1 MRINHIF
8 RNMMGITVAAL
19 AFVACADEWDDHYSP
34 SVSTGQS
41 IWQTIQQ
48 NSELSNFAR
57 VVQATGY
64 DAALASSQM
73 FTVFAPTNSALS
85 SAEADN
91 LIAVYQQEKA
101 RGVKDKENSTIKEF
115 LQNHIA
121 LYNYS
126 TSSLSNDSITMMNK
140 KYMVLTHDRFG
151 NRPILSLNQQASNG
165 VLFTIG
171 EKADYFRNV
180 FEWIRYDQDL
190 DSLANFLY
198 SYNQYEFD
206 PTESVPGGIED
217 GKTVYLDSVTYLRNE
232 LLYSYS
238 GSSSSSGIG
247 RIDSEDSTYWMV
259 APTNQVWDRLVAE
272 YTPYFN
278 YDNSVDKR
286 DSLQWANTRMAI
298 VKGTVFSRTKNTDAA
313 LRDSAM
319 SVNAVD
325 YSNRKNYYGSSD
337 LAYYQYDKPFD
348 QGGIFTGTVNTDCSN
363 GMVMKTNDWK
373 IDKRQTFYQTIINE
387 GESRN
392 VFKEVNAN
400 NTATPFYK
408 TVETSNPF
416 YNKVSSN
423 RFAVISP
430 LGATNPEVVYYLPEM
445 LSNIDYDLYVVMVPA
460 KAGDTLVAE
469 TQIRPCKFRCSY
481 KFHEQDGK
489 ELADSIVLMNG
500 EQSYFTTNPEDVDT
514 VFLGT
519 IRVPTCS
526 VGLIEPQATLRLS
539 SNLSNR
545 ERRDNTYTQ
554 ILRIDCIIV
563 KPHEE

>member
-1 MRINHIF
+1 MKINHIL
-8 RNMMGITVAAL
+8 RNMMGLTIAAL
-19 AFVACADEWDDHYSP
+19 AIVACADEWDDHYSP
-34 SVSTGQS
+34 SVSAGQS

-48 NSELSNFAR
+48 NSELSNFAK

-73 FTVFAPTNSALS
+73 FTVFAPTNSAFS
-85 SAEADN
+85 AAEADN

-126 TSSLSNDSITMMNK
+126 TSSLSNDSITMMNG
-140 KYMVLTHDRFG
+140 KYMVIKHDQFG
-151 NRPILSLNQQASNG
+151 NRPITSANQLASNG

-217 GKTVYLDSVTYLRNE
+217 GKTVYLDSVTVLRND

-238 GSSSSSGIG
+238 GISGTFGIG
-247 RIDSEDSTYWMV
+247 RINSEDSTYWML

-272 YTPYFN
+272 YTPYYN
-278 YDNSVDKR
+278 YENTVDKR
-286 DSLQWANTRMAI
+286 DSLQWANTRLAI
-298 VKGTVFSRTKNTDAA
+298 VKGTVFSRTNNTDES
-313 LRDSAM
+313 LRDSAV

-325 YSNRKNYYGSSD
+325 YINRKNLYGSSD
-337 LAYYQYDKPFD
+337 LAYYQYSKPYE
-348 QGGIFTGTVNTDCSN
+348 QGGIFTGTVNTACSN
-363 GMVMKTNDWK
+363 GMVMKANDWK

-392 VFKEVNAN
+392 VFKEVNEN
-400 NTATPFYK
+400 NTATPSYRS
-408 TVETSNPF
+408 VESSNPF

-430 LGATNPEVVYYLPEM
+430 LGATNPEVVYYLPEL

-469 TQIRPCKFRCSY
+469 TQVRPCKFRCSY
-481 KFHEQDGK
+481 KYYEQNGK
-489 ELADSIVLMNG
+489 ECADSIILMNG
-500 EQSYFTTNPEDVDT
+500 EQSYFTTDPEAVDT

-526 VGLIEPQATLRLS
+526 VGLVEPQATLRFA

>member
-1 MRINHIF
+1 MKINHIF

-34 SVSTGQS
+34 SVSAGQS

-64 DAALASSQM
+64 DDALASSQM
-73 FTVFAPTNSALS
+73 FTVFAPTNSAFS
-85 SAEADN
+85 SVEADN
-91 LIAVYQQEKA
+91 LIAAYQQEKA

-126 TSSLSNDSITMMNK
+126 TSSLSNDSITMMNG

-151 NRPILSLNQQASNG
+151 NRPITSANQLASNG

-180 FEWIRYDQDL
+180 FEWIRYDQEL

-217 GKTVYLDSVTYLRNE
+217 GKTVYLDSVTVLRND

-238 GSSSSSGIG
+238 GISGTFGIG
-247 RIDSEDSTYWMV
+247 RINSEDSTYWMV

-272 YTPYFN
+272 YTPYYN
-278 YDNSVDKR
+278 YENTVDKR
-286 DSLQWANTRMAI
+286 DSLQWANTRLAI
-298 VKGTVFSRTKNTDAA
+298 VKGTVFSRTKNTDAS
-313 LRDSAM
+313 LRDSAV

-325 YSNRKNYYGSSD
+325 YTKRKNTYGSSD
-337 LAYYQYDKPFD
+337 LAYYQYSKPYD

-387 GESRN
+387 GESRG
-392 VFKEVNAN
+392 VFKEVNEN
-400 NTATPFYK
+400 NTATPSYRS
-408 TVETSNPF
+408 VETSNPF
-416 YNKVSSN
+416 YNKVSNN
-423 RFAVISP
+423 RFVVISP

-469 TQIRPCKFRCSY
+469 TQVRPCKFRCSY
-481 KFHEQDGK
+481 KYYEQSGK
-489 ELADSIVLMNG
+489 ELGDSIVLLNG
-500 EQSYFTTNPEDVDT
+500 EQSYFTTNPEVVDT

-526 VGLIEPQATLRLS
+526 VGLIEPQVTLRFA

-545 ERRDNTYTQ
+545 ERRDNIYTQ

>member
-1 MRINHIF
+1 MRIYHIF
-8 RNMMGITVAAL
+8 RNMMGITIAAL

-34 SVSTGQS
+34 SVSAGQS
-41 IWQTIQQ
+41 IWQMIQQ

-85 SAEADN
+85 AAEADN
-91 LIAVYQQEKA
+91 LISVYQQEKA
-101 RGVKDKENSTIKEF
+101 SGVKDKENSIVKEF

-151 NRPILSLNQQASNG
+151 NRPILSSNQQASNG
-165 VLFTIG
+165 VLFTLG

-217 GKTVYLDSVTYLRNE
+217 GKTVYLDSVTILRNE
-232 LLYSYS
+232 LLYDFS
-238 GSSSSSGIG
+238 GSSSNSGIG

-259 APTNQVWDRLVAE
+259 APTNQVWNRLVAE
-272 YTPYFN
+272 FTPYFN

-286 DSLQWANTRMAI
+286 DSLQWANTRLAI

-313 LRDSAM
+313 LRDSAV

-325 YSNRKNYYGSSD
+325 YSNRQQYYGSSN
-337 LAYYQYDKPFD
+337 LAYYQYNKPFE

-363 GMVMKTNDWK
+363 GMVMKTDDWK
-373 IDKRQTFYQTIINE
+373 IDKRQTFYQTIVNE

-392 VFKEVNAN
+392 VFKEVNEN
-400 NTATPFYK
+400 NTATPTYRS
-408 TVETSNPF
+408 VESSNPF

-430 LGATNPEVVYYLPEM
+430 LGATNPEVVYYLPEL

-489 ELADSIVLMNG
+489 ERADSIVLMNG
-500 EQSYFTTNPEDVDT
+500 EQSYFTTNPEVVDT

-526 VGLIEPQATLRLS
+526 VGLIEPQATLRLA

>member
-1 MRINHIF
+1 MRIYHIF

-19 AFVACADEWDDHYSP
+19 AFVACSDEWDDHYSP
-34 SVSTGQS
+34 SLSAGLS

-73 FTVFAPTNSALS
+73 FTVFAPTNSAF
-85 SAEADN
+85 SAADADN
-91 LIAVYQQEKA
+91 LIAAYQQEKA

-126 TSSLSNDSITMMNK
+126 TSSLSNDSITMMNG

-151 NRPILSLNQQASNG
+151 NRPIASSNLLTSNG

-180 FEWIRYDQDL
+180 FEWIRYDQEL

-206 PTESVPGGIED
+206 PTESVPGGIVD
-217 GKTVYLDSVTYLRNE
+217 GKTVYLDSVTYLTNE
-232 LLYSYS
+232 LFYGYTR
-238 GSSSSSGIG
+238 GNDSGIG
-247 RIDSEDSTYWMV
+247 RINSEDSTYWMV
-259 APTNQVWDRLVAE
+259 APTNQVWDKLVAE

-298 VKGTVFSRTKNTDAA
+298 VRGTVFSRTKNTDTS
-313 LRDSAM
+313 LRDSAV

-325 YSNRKNYYGSSD
+325 YIDRKQFFGSSE
-337 LAYYQYDKPFD
+337 LAYFQYSKPYD
-348 QGGIFTGTVNTDCSN
+348 QGGIFTETVNTDCSN

-373 IDKRQTFYQTIINE
+373 IDKRQTFFQTLINE
-387 GESRN
+387 GESRV
-392 VFKEVNAN
+392 VFKEVNEN
-400 NTATPFYK
+400 NTATPSYRS
-408 TVETSNPF
+408 VESSNPF

-460 KAGDTLVAE
+460 TAGDTLVAE
-469 TQIRPCKFRCSY
+469 TQRRPCKFRCSY

-489 ELADSIVLMNG
+489 ERGDSIILMNG
-500 EQSYFTTNPEDVDT
+500 EQSFFTTNPEDVDT

-526 VGLIEPQATLRLS
+526 VGLTEPQATLRLA

-554 ILRIDCIIV
+554 ILRIDCIIM

>member
-1 MRINHIF
+1 MRIYHIF
-8 RNMMGITVAAL
+8 RNMMGITIAAL

-34 SVSTGQS
+34 SVSAGQS
-41 IWQTIQQ
+41 IWQMIQQ

-85 SAEADN
+85 AAEADN
-91 LIAVYQQEKA
+91 LISVYQQEKA
-101 RGVKDKENSTIKEF
+101 SGVKDKENSIVKEF

-151 NRPILSLNQQASNG
+151 NRPILSSNQQASNG
-165 VLFTIG
+165 VLFTLG

-180 FEWIRYDQDL
+180 FEWIRFDQDL

-217 GKTVYLDSVTYLRNE
+217 GKTVYLDSVTILRNE
-232 LLYSYS
+232 LLYDFS
-238 GSSSSSGIG
+238 GSSSNSGIG

-259 APTNQVWDRLVAE
+259 APTNQVWDKLVAE
-272 YTPYFN
+272 FTPYFN

-286 DSLQWANTRMAI
+286 DSLQWANTRLAI

-313 LRDSAM
+313 LRDSAV

-325 YSNRKNYYGSSD
+325 YSNRQQYYGSSS
-337 LAYYQYDKPFD
+337 LAYYQYNKPFE
-348 QGGIFTGTVNTDCSN
+348 QGGIFTGTINTDCSN
-363 GMVMKTNDWK
+363 GMVMKTDDWK
-373 IDKRQTFYQTIINE
+373 IDKRQTFYQTIVNE

-392 VFKEVNAN
+392 VFKEVNEN
-400 NTATPFYK
+400 NTATPSYRS
-408 TVETSNPF
+408 VESSNPF

-430 LGATNPEVVYYLPEM
+430 LGATNPEVVYYLPEL

-489 ELADSIVLMNG
+489 ECTDSIILMNG
-500 EQSYFTTNPEDVDT
+500 EQSYFTTNPEVVDT

-526 VGLIEPQATLRLS
+526 VGLIEPQATLRLA